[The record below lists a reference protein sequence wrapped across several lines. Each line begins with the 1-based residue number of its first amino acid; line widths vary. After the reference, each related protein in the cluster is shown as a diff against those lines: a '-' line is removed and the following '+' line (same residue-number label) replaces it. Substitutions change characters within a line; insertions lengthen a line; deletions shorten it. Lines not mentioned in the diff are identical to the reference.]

1 MAYNVKKGSRYSEGT
16 EKPLDI
22 LPLFLRYIREWLIRN
37 ELLFLCAALYFNN
50 TVSDRIY
57 QIITGIQSLINK
69 FKIVQHITHFFCYV

>member
-37 ELLFLCAALYFNN
+37 ELLFLCAALYFND
-50 TVSDRIY
+50 TVSDRI
-57 QIITGIQSLINK
+57 
-69 FKIVQHITHFFCYV
+69 